1 MPNTFS
7 QLIAGMAQTARQ
19 LVSRVNPATGESV
32 ISNWPTQ
39 LLGNRPL
46 SGRVV
51 FTIAG
56 KRKTHAIENF
66 MPARNLKTGEPMK
79 ASVGDF
85 RRNYESGLPEKIA
98 SREFLNLLVYFILSA
113 MTGRLPTPNVKGFS
127 AESTL
132 KASIA
137 HEWLESKG
145 MVIESASVTNADSN
159 QSVDHSGN
167 AVMGILLA
175 FVENRQRVDSWAIRE
190 SSRAKGGESLDWES
204 LN

>member
-1 MPNTFS
+1 MANTYS
-7 QLIAGMAQTARQ
+7 QLIAGMAGIARQ

-46 SGRVV
+46 SGNVK

-56 KRKTHAIENF
+56 KTKNHAIENF
-66 MPARNLKTGEPMK
+66 MPARDK
-79 ASVGDF
+79 AGKPSKANVGDF

-98 SREFLNLLVYFILSA
+98 SKEFLNLLVYFILSA

-137 HEWLESKG
+137 HEWLDSQNIT
-145 MVIESASVTNADSN
+145 VESAIVENSDSGLSVE
-159 QSVDHSGN
+159 HSGT

-175 FVENRQRVDSWAIRE
+175 FVENRNRVDSWAIRE
-190 SSRAKGGESLDWES
+190 SSRQASGESLDWES
-204 LN
+204 LV